1 MDADGQVQKVA
12 GKALE
17 PDAMYRVGTSRLRWQ
32 KRSELQRTCALLP
45 FGHRRFG
52 IQLIK
57 GIAAYW
63 AETPSAKPHPESGIP
78 VHLGQ
83 RKGFLL
89 LGLHWRPEDQI
100 QALTAAALLG
110 RESLGEDL
118 GFFSAKRIGDLRE
131 ECVGRWD
138 ESLMALHSEAF
149 LDKDHN
155 GRIDPE
161 EIKA

>member
-1 MDADGQVQKVA
+1 M
-12 GKALE
+12 
-17 PDAMYRVGTSRLRWQ
+17 
-32 KRSELQRTCALLP
+32 LP
-45 FGHRRFG
+45 FAHRRFG

-78 VHLGQ
+78 VHQGPK
-83 RKGFLL
+83 KGLL
-89 LGLHWRPEDQI
+89 KLGLWPFDPI
-100 QALTAAALLG
+100 QALPAATLLG

-118 GFFSAKRIGDLRE
+118 GFFSAKSIGDFSTR
-131 ECVGRWD
+131 CDAW
-138 ESLMALHSEAF
+138 LMALQSKAF

-161 EIKA
+161 EIKACCCCC